1 MKKMFLLLLTVLFM
15 LMSVRASAFALFDTT
30 QPTDNVLF
38 SSLPSYMRAL
48 EVSQNVVLGMEQWIP
63 VTSNYTASD
72 TSHLLVDTSLT
83 PITIMLPANPT
94 MGMTVTLLDGMRSW
108 TTNNV
113 TVAGNGRLIMGSMA
127 NYILSAIP
135 YETITYYNSTEGWVV
150 SANNAFDPTNPGP
163 IGSRTPAAIN
173 GTTIS
178 GATING
184 IAINGSTISGTTISG
199 TTLTLSNPLAIST
212 GGTGSTT
219 ASGALANLLT
229 GWSNPNSGILEG
241 STFSGALT
249 TDALGFDSSGTLNLS
264 GGMYMPGALT
274 IGRNLSIGTTGAGF
288 SSTGAITATI
298 ATVEPSDASLQNG
311 TFTFWFNPTLNQLHI
326 KVKTPTGIV
335 YDFTLS

>member
-15 LMSVRASAFALFDTT
+15 LLSVKASAFALFDTT
-30 QPTDNVLF
+30 QPADNVIF

-48 EVSQNVVLGMEQWIP
+48 EVSQNIVLGMEQWIP

-83 PITIMLPANPT
+83 PIKITLPANPT
-94 MGMTVTLLDGMRSW
+94 MGMTVTLLDGMHSW

-113 TVAGNGRLIMGSMA
+113 TVVGNGSLIMGSMA

-163 IGSRTPAAIN
+163 IGSRTPSTIN

-178 GATING
+178 GT
-184 IAINGSTISGTTISG
+184 AINGTAISGTTISG
-199 TTLTLSNPLAIST
+199 TTLTLSNPLAIPA

-219 ASGALANLLT
+219 ASGAFANLLAGS
-229 GWSNPNSGILEG
+229 GWSNPSSGIWKG
-241 STFSGALT
+241 SMFSGSLT
-249 TDALGFDSSGTLNLS
+249 TDELGFDSSGTLNLS
-264 GGMYMPGALT
+264 GGMYVPGALAVA
-274 IGRNLSIGTTGAGF
+274 GNLSIGTTGAGF

-326 KVKTPTGIV
+326 KVKTPAGIV
-335 YDFTLS
+335 YDFILS